1 MILIERTFCAAAI
14 QPPLGSEDQH
24 LENLAINPEQLREE
38 IGSKIKFHGKKKP
51 LKYFAALG
59 KRLKAGRGSN
69 CNEIKHRA
77 QLFQAVLHLV
87 WREALKLANEFII

>member
-24 LENLAINPEQLREE
+24 LENLAISPEQLREE

-69 CNEIKHRA
+69 CNEIKHRTTIPGRVA
-77 QLFQAVLHLV
+77 SGMA
-87 WREALKLANEFII
+87 RGAKACK

>member
-38 IGSKIKFHGKKKP
+38 IGSRIKFHGKKKP

-59 KRLKAGRGSN
+59 KRLKASRGSN
-69 CNEIKHRA
+69 
-77 QLFQAVLHLV
+77 
-87 WREALKLANEFII
+87 

>member
-1 MILIERTFCAAAI
+1 MKFQSILIERTFCVAAI
-14 QPPLGSEDQH
+14 QP
-24 LENLAINPEQLREE
+24 
-38 IGSKIKFHGKKKP
+38 FHGKKKP

-59 KRLKAGRGSN
+59 KRLKASRGSN

>member
-24 LENLAINPEQLREE
+24 LENLAISPEQLREE

-77 QLFQAVLHLV
+77 QLFQPVLHL
-87 WREALKLANEFII
+87 WYGARR

>member
-38 IGSKIKFHGKKKP
+38 IGSKIKFHGKKKAFKILCCTWQTLEGKSWIQ
-51 LKYFAALG
+51 LKRNQASRTTIPARVASG
-59 KRLKAGRGSN
+59 MARGAKA
-69 CNEIKHRA
+69 CK
-77 QLFQAVLHLV
+77 
-87 WREALKLANEFII
+87 

>member
-24 LENLAINPEQLREE
+24 LENLAINPELLREE

-59 KRLKAGRGSN
+59 KRLKASRGSN
-69 CNEIKHRA
+69 CNEIKHR
-77 QLFQAVLHLV
+77 AVLHLV

>member
-1 MILIERTFCAAAI
+1 MILIERTFCVAAI

-24 LENLAINPEQLREE
+24 LENLAISPELREK

-59 KRLKAGRGSN
+59 KRLKASRGSN